1 MTQFRYANFDIRLTD
16 PAEVV
21 CWKTPGYATDLNL
34 YVKSIDFI
42 K

>member
-1 MTQFRYANFDIRLTD
+1 MTQSRYADFDIRLTD

-21 CWKTPGYATDLNL
+21 CWKTPEYATDLNSF
-34 YVKSIDFI
+34 VKLTDFI